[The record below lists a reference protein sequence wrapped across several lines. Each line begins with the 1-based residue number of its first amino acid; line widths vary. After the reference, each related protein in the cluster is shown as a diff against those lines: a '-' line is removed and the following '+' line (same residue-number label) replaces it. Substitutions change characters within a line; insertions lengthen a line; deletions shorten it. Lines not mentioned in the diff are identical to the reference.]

1 MPRCYCGC
9 LSLSRSCLWSRAGAG
24 AGAGP
29 GGGELGSCLR
39 WGDSRDTDTGDTVL
53 LRLLTRVL
61 EIILLL
67 HSKVPAM

>member
-9 LSLSRSCLWSRAGAG
+9 LSLSRSCLCSR

-53 LRLLTRVL
+53 LRLLTILL

>member
-9 LSLSRSCLWSRAGAG
+9 LSLSRSCLCSRAG

-53 LRLLTRVL
+53 LRLLTILL

-67 HSKVPAM
+67 QSKVPAL